1 MTGKSGQ
8 WGTPFTK
15 GNANAM
21 RLRGLETRR
30 WKSEKRLAREL
41 CEGESTKRETRET
54 RSGVGESVPKQA
66 QLASPG
72 PSQPS
77 QPSEPPKLNA
87 VKPRPAF
94 ETRAVPPY
102 TGRVPVLQ
110 PGEEL
115 CYGYQIAP
123 GVWVEAKPPA
133 RNPNGL
139 LAVEVLRAS
148 RPGQGDN
155 RQGLTGRAR

>member
-1 MTGKSGQ
+1 MYSSLVRGKTGQ
-8 WGTPFTK
+8 WGVPFTK
-15 GNANAM
+15 GNADAM
-21 RLRGLETRR
+21 RRRGLETRR
-30 WKSEKRLAREL
+30 FHAEKRRIREL

-54 RSGVGESVPKQA
+54 RSGVGESVANQV
-66 QLASPG
+66 QLVAPG

-77 QPSEPPKLNA
+77 QPSEPPKLTA
-87 VKPRPAF
+87 VKQRPAF

-133 RNPNGL
+133 RNPMG
-139 LAVEVLRAS
+139 
-148 RPGQGDN
+148 
-155 RQGLTGRAR
+155 